1 MVILT
6 EFEQNIISK
15 LETKEKNGKK
25 LSKSSIDLYLRNLQK
40 LNELVPIKNL
50 KFLENTENIKNMLE
64 NYKPTTRRSY
74 YISIVSVLGCFKD
87 LAKYD
92 KLYQEYTKIMLDENK
107 KVNDESDGTKT
118 DSQNANWVDKQDVE
132 KVISSLRERVNAI
145 AEKKEIGSNQFNVIL
160 DYLVLSLY
168 TLIPPRRNLDYSEM
182 FICKNAGVDE
192 EKNYLEVNMKGDP
205 YKLIFNK
212 FKTSKSAGTQEVV
225 VPDEL
230 KRIINIYLKFRPDYQ
245 EVKKTK
251 EVCIP
256 FLINGK
262 LQRLNK
268 INSITRIL
276 NKLFAPKK
284 VGSSL
289 LRHVYL
295 TEKYG
300 DTLNELETDT
310 QAMATSTNMAQSTYI
325 KNK

>member
-1 MVILT
+1 MVLT

-50 KFLENTENIKNMLE
+50 KFLENTEQIKNMLE

-74 YISIVSVLGCFKD
+74 YISIVSVLSLFKD
-87 LAKYD
+87 ITKYD

-118 DSQNANWVDKQDVE
+118 DSQNENWVDKSDVD
-132 KVISSLRERVNAI
+132 KVINSLRERVNAI
-145 AEKKEIGSNQFNVIL
+145 AEKKEIGSNQFNVII
-160 DYLVLSLY
+160 DFLVLSLY
-168 TLIPPRRNLDYSEM
+168 TLIPPRRNLDFQEM
-182 FICKNAGVDE
+182 FICKNAGTDQ
-192 EKNYLEVNMKGDP
+192 EKNYLEVNLKGEP
-205 YKLIFNK
+205 YKMVFNK

-251 EVCIP
+251 EFTIP

-262 LQRLNK
+262 MERLNK

-276 NKLFAPKK
+276 NKLFNPKK

-295 TEKYG
+295 THKYG
-300 DTLNELETDT
+300 DTLNELEADT
-310 QAMATSTNMAQSTYI
+310 QAMATSSKMAQDVYI